1 MTGPTLPAEEGQAT
15 APDDGEKKNTVQIFG
30 CALLLSLSLYFVPGN
45 KQMIINSRFL
55 LGAVCLSLSISLLFL
70 LPTIVTAAAYHV

>member
-1 MTGPTLPAEEGQAT
+1 MVRHALPPKKAKPPPLMME
-15 APDDGEKKNTVQIFG
+15 KNTVQIFG
-30 CALLLSLSLYFVPGN
+30 CALLLSLYFVPGN

>member
-15 APDDGEKKNTVQIFG
+15 APDDGEKNTVQIFG
-30 CALLLSLSLYFVPGN
+30 CALLLSLYFVPGN